1 MICREDPE
9 SGVTHAVTLFI
20 ICHYSRNNTSLNF
33 ARSSM
38 PEQLEPHQK
47 ARLTALETTVRDGLR
62 DFRRTGQ
69 ALSEIR
75 DNEFFRAGYDSFEAY
90 LQDRWGFTP
99 PQAGRLMEAADVAK
113 VLDPLGIQP
122 KNEAQAR
129 TFRAAARIV
138 TELEPEAQRMVAR
151 LVEGV
156 TPPPTE
162 NGEDSP
168 PWDLPAAEVRIM
180 ASVVKRLDAD
190 ATVYHPDSGAEVAM
204 GTLSAPERYEVI
216 RTHVDQKTQAYRE
229 KQEAKAN
236 APQPERVNWGD
247 WVLNHASQNL
257 GPGQRLE
264 LVVEPDGSGAAR
276 AVARVVDGNTGE
288 VLAAGGGAVTLK
300 KAALNLAAELR
311 G

>member
-1 MICREDPE
+1 
-9 SGVTHAVTLFI
+9 
-20 ICHYSRNNTSLNF
+20 
-33 ARSSM
+33 M

-122 KNEAQAR
+122 RNEAQAR
-129 TFRAAARIV
+129 TFKAAAKIV
-138 TELEPEAQRMVAR
+138 TELEPEQQRVVAQ

-156 TPPPTE
+156 MPQPTEGDDTPPWE
-162 NGEDSP
+162 
-168 PWDLPAAEVRIM
+168 LPAAEVRIM
-180 ASVVKRLDAD
+180 ASVVKKLDAD
-190 ATVYHPDSGAEVAM
+190 ATVYHPENGREVPM

-236 APQPERVNWGD
+236 APKPENVNWGD
-247 WVLNHASQNL
+247 WVLNYAAQNL

-264 LVVEPDGSGAAR
+264 LVVEPDGSGASR

-288 VLAAGGGAVTLK
+288 ILASGGGAVTLK
-300 KAALNLAAELR
+300 KAALNLAAEVR

>member
-1 MICREDPE
+1 
-9 SGVTHAVTLFI
+9 
-20 ICHYSRNNTSLNF
+20 
-33 ARSSM
+33 M

-122 KNEAQAR
+122 RNEAQAR
-129 TFRAAARIV
+129 TFKAAAKIV
-138 TELEPEAQRMVAR
+138 TELEPEQQRVVAR

-156 TPPPTE
+156 MPQPTEGDDTPPWE
-162 NGEDSP
+162 
-168 PWDLPAAEVRIM
+168 LPAAEVRIM
-180 ASVVKRLDAD
+180 ASVVKKLDAD
-190 ATVYHPDSGAEVAM
+190 ATVYHPENGREVPM

-229 KQEAKAN
+229 KQEAKAS
-236 APQPERVNWGD
+236 APKPENVNWGD
-247 WVLNHASQNL
+247 WVLNYAAQNL

-264 LVVEPDGSGAAR
+264 LVVEPDGSGASR

-288 VLAAGGGAVTLK
+288 VLASGGGAVTLK
-300 KAALNLAAELR
+300 KAALNLAAEVR

>member
-1 MICREDPE
+1 
-9 SGVTHAVTLFI
+9 
-20 ICHYSRNNTSLNF
+20 
-33 ARSSM
+33 M

-75 DNEFFRAGYDSFEAY
+75 DNEFFRAGYASFEAY

-129 TFRAAARIV
+129 TFKAAAKIV
-138 TELEPEAQRMVAR
+138 TELEPEQQRVVAR
-151 LVEGV
+151 LVEDVMPPQTGV
-156 TPPPTE
+156 E
-162 NGEDSP
+162 SDNDSP

-180 ASVVKRLDAD
+180 ASVVKKLDAD

-204 GTLSAPERYEVI
+204 GTLSAPERYEII

-229 KQEAKAN
+229 KQEARAN
-236 APQPERVNWGD
+236 APQPEKVNWGD
-247 WVLNHASQNL
+247 WVLNYASQNL

-264 LVVEPDGSGAAR
+264 LVVEPDGSGASR
-276 AVARVVDGNTGE
+276 AVARVVDGHTGE
-288 VLAAGGGAVTLK
+288 ILAAGQGAVTLK
-300 KAALNLAAELR
+300 KAALNLAAEVR

>member
-1 MICREDPE
+1 
-9 SGVTHAVTLFI
+9 
-20 ICHYSRNNTSLNF
+20 
-33 ARSSM
+33 M

-47 ARLTALETTVRDGLR
+47 ARLSALETTVRDGLR

-122 KNEAQAR
+122 RNEAQAR
-129 TFRAAARIV
+129 TFKAAAKIV
-138 TELEPEAQRMVAR
+138 TELEPEQQRVVAR

-156 TPPPTE
+156 MPQPTEGDDTPPWE
-162 NGEDSP
+162 
-168 PWDLPAAEVRIM
+168 LPAAEVRIM
-180 ASVVKRLDAD
+180 ASVVKKLDAD
-190 ATVYHPDSGAEVAM
+190 ATVYHPENGREVPM

-229 KQEAKAN
+229 KQEAKAS
-236 APQPERVNWGD
+236 APKPENVNWGD
-247 WVLNHASQNL
+247 WVLNYAAQNL

-264 LVVEPDGSGAAR
+264 LVVEPDGSGASR

-288 VLAAGGGAVTLK
+288 VLASGGGAVTLK
-300 KAALNLAAELR
+300 KAALNLAAEVR

>member
-1 MICREDPE
+1 
-9 SGVTHAVTLFI
+9 
-20 ICHYSRNNTSLNF
+20 
-33 ARSSM
+33 M

-99 PQAGRLMEAADVAK
+99 PQAGRLMDAADVAK

-129 TFRAAARIV
+129 SFKAAAKLV
-138 TELEPEAQRMVAR
+138 TELEPEQQRVVAR

-156 TPPPTE
+156 APPQTE
-162 NGEDSP
+162 GEDDDSP

-180 ASVVKRLDAD
+180 ASVVKKLDAD
-190 ATVYHPDSGAEVAM
+190 ATVYHPENGREVPM
-204 GTLSAPERYEVI
+204 GTLSGPERYEVI

-229 KQEAKAN
+229 KQEAKAS
-236 APQPERVNWGD
+236 APKPENVNWGD
-247 WVLNHASQNL
+247 WVLNYAAQNL

-264 LVVEPDGSGAAR
+264 LVVEPDGSGASR

-300 KAALNLAAELR
+300 KAALNLAAEVR

>member
-1 MICREDPE
+1 
-9 SGVTHAVTLFI
+9 
-20 ICHYSRNNTSLNF
+20 
-33 ARSSM
+33 M

-75 DNEFFRAGYDSFEAY
+75 DNEFFRAGYASFEAY

-129 TFRAAARIV
+129 TFKAAAKIV
-138 TELEPEAQRMVAR
+138 TELEPEQQRVVAR

-156 TPPPTE
+156 MPPQTE
-162 NGEDSP
+162 VEGDDGSP

-180 ASVVKRLDAD
+180 ASVVKKLDAE

-204 GTLSAPERYEVI
+204 GTLSAPERYEII

-229 KQEAKAN
+229 KQEAKVN
-236 APQPERVNWGD
+236 APQAEKVNWSD
-247 WVLNHASQNL
+247 WVLNYASQNL

-264 LVVEPDGSGAAR
+264 LVVEPDGSGASR
-276 AVARVVDGNTGE
+276 AVARVVDGHTGE
-288 VLAAGGGAVTLK
+288 ILAAGQGAVTLK
-300 KAALNLAAELR
+300 KAALNLAAEVR

>member
-1 MICREDPE
+1 
-9 SGVTHAVTLFI
+9 
-20 ICHYSRNNTSLNF
+20 
-33 ARSSM
+33 M

-47 ARLTALETTVRDGLR
+47 ARLSALETTVRDGLR

-75 DNEFFRAGYDSFEAY
+75 DNEFFRVGHDSFEAY

-129 TFRAAARIV
+129 TFRAAAKLV
-138 TELEPEAQRMVAR
+138 TELEPEQQRVVAR

-156 TPPPTE
+156 MPPQRE
-162 NGEDSP
+162 GEEDADAP

-180 ASVVKRLDAD
+180 ASVVKKLDAD

-204 GTLSAPERYEVI
+204 GTLSAPERYEII

-229 KQEAKAN
+229 KQEARAS
-236 APQPERVNWGD
+236 APKPENVNWGD
-247 WVLNHASQNL
+247 WVLNYAAQNL

-264 LVVEPDGSGAAR
+264 LVVEPDGSGASR
-276 AVARVVDGNTGE
+276 AVARVVDGHTGE
-288 VLAAGGGAVTLK
+288 ILASGQGAVTLK
-300 KAALNLAAELR
+300 KAALNLAAEVR